1 MNARRR
7 QFTLALVSVI
17 GVFAGCEPPAK
28 AQDYPARAVKIIVPY
43 PASGLGMDMMAR
55 VVAQKLSEQI
65 GRPFYVE
72 NQPGAGGTIGTGT
85 AANSPK
91 DGHTILFAN
100 VDLVVQAVVQ
110 SKISY
115 HPFQSFTPAIQI
127 AAAPEM
133 I

>member
-28 AQDYPARAVKIIVPY
+28 AQDYPARPVKIIVPY

-65 GRPFYVE
+65 GRPH
-72 NQPGAGGTIGTGT
+72 QLTDLPR
-85 AANSPK
+85 AARMPAPASEIDNRLRVQLAPK
-91 DGHTILFAN
+91 L
-100 VDLVVQAVVQ
+100 
-110 SKISY
+110 
-115 HPFQSFTPAIQI
+115 
-127 AAAPEM
+127 
-133 I
+133 